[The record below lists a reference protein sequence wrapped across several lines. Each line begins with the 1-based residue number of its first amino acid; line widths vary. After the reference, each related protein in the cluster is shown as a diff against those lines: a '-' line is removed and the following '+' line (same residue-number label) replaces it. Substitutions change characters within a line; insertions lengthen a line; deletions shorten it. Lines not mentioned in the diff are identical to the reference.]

1 MTLPNN
7 APLYVPVI
15 EAWLKKLH
23 YFSEKHTQDVL
34 FSPKF
39 LQNLYFFRQ
48 KKQALTAT
56 AVHINSTKA
65 PSQSLPKTTPSYT
78 PARRVAGH
86 TAHPPTQSHTALK
99 YPILRKTCKNLC

>member
-39 LQNLYFFRQ
+39 LQNLYVFRGFAAAQ
-48 KKQALTAT
+48 LILELQ
-56 AVHINSTKA
+56 
-65 PSQSLPKTTPSYT
+65 
-78 PARRVAGH
+78 
-86 TAHPPTQSHTALK
+86 
-99 YPILRKTCKNLC
+99 ILRVNTVGVKPQSKKFL